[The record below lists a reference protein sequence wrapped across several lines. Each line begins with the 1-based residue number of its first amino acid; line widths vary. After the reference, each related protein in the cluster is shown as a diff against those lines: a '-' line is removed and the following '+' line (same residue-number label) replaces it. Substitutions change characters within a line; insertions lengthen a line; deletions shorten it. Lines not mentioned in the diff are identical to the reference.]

1 MTDWLLW
8 FTVLSSLVRMVLVD
22 SWKCCV
28 ENLKIFFRNAL
39 LLFFAL
45 SEVGKSHG
53 RWVGVLMG
61 VEIANQSGKGDKRI
75 FQTLTFLFL
84 RTPNFFQEFSCIF
97 HKNIFYRN
105 CCFSYLT
112 VIYIKF

>member
-22 SWKCCV
+22 SWKCYV

-45 SEVGKSHG
+45 SEVEKSHG
-53 RWVGVLMG
+53 RWV
-61 VEIANQSGKGDKRI
+61 
-75 FQTLTFLFL
+75 
-84 RTPNFFQEFSCIF
+84 
-97 HKNIFYRN
+97 
-105 CCFSYLT
+105 
-112 VIYIKF
+112 